1 MNSTNLKNRWRRG
14 SSTKYQNA
22 VLFSPGADSAQ
33 GVSEVRSFR
42 LSEPTLYD
50 NLVFPS
56 ETAEKLYTLSPFFPP
71 LSKAFVILCTLF
83 FPDLV
88 IEEIIS
94 LPFFPFFSANFLTT
108 KHHPEK
114 VGKEYKRR
122 LHFCKKWL
130 IFVLAWG
137 TWLPQVYSQEKM
149 LEMA

>member
-1 MNSTNLKNRWRRG
+1 M
-14 SSTKYQNA
+14 QNIKT
-22 VLFSPGADSAQ
+22 LSCSPQ
-33 GVSEVRSFR
+33 ELTQPKVQSFR
-42 LSEPTLYD
+42 LNEPTLYD

-56 ETAEKLYTLSPFFPP
+56 ETAEKLYTLSPFLLP

-83 FPDLV
+83 SPDLV

-94 LPFFPFFSANFLTT
+94 LLFFPFFSANFLTT

-114 VGKEYKRR
+114 VGEEYKCR
-122 LHFCKKWL
+122 LHFRKKWIIL
-130 IFVLAWG
+130 VLAWG